1 MMKNVLCFATV
12 TVVTLLLVACSSKKQ
27 SDGHRQ
33 EEPMEMAG
41 DDHSAHADMQMG
53 AGEPTD
59 ASIYNVS
66 SAWKT
71 RYGNTIKLDSLRGK
85 VQVVAMV
92 YTYCE
97 HACPRILAD
106 MKRIEGALNQD
117 ALSKTNFTIV
127 SIDPERD
134 SPQRLRQFAD
144 ENNLSDNRWTLL
156 NGDQGD
162 ILELAALLG
171 FKYKRVSET
180 DFTHS
185 NMITVLNKEGEVTY
199 QRNKLVDKPT
209 DAVSSIEKLASGG

>member
-106 MKRIEGALNQD
+106 MERIEGALNQD
-117 ALSKTNFTIV
+117 ALAKARFTIV
-127 SIDPERD
+127 SIDPARD
-134 SPQRLRQFAD
+134 SPQRRRHLTGDDQ
-144 ENNLSDNRWTLL
+144 LSDNRWTLL
-156 NGDQGD
+156 TGDQGG

-171 FKYKRVSET
+171 FKYKRVSQT

-185 NMITVLNKEGEVTY
+185 KMITVLHKEREVTY
-199 QRNKLVDKPT
+199 QRNKLLDKP
-209 DAVSSIEKLASGG
+209 